1 MSHVSSQSRAS
12 HSPARSQ
19 RSAGGDE
26 EDRREPMDLLVGMF
40 DELGVPPAPPVQA
53 GAGQAEPER
62 VAGDAGEAEGERHT
76 GPPPQ
81 PSDPPADRGRTPFQ
95 TPASRPPTQDFDDA
109 ASIGAGSTGT
119 AASLGTAAS
128 TTGSLASGRA
138 ATSLV
143 RGEPPPWVAYPAHW
157 PNRQVSPAPEMFGAV
172 GVPGGAPQATAADGQ
187 AGLPPGAPGVP
198 LDPGVQP
205 QQQQQQQHP
214 QGGGAPTPTSPPTQD
229 PLRPAPPGRLDPAVL
244 APFQGVYPQ
253 TARDLNAQDQG
264 GVQQATGMTQGGQ
277 VTAGIAGAAPPGA
290 PPAVQQIF
298 GNFRIVS
305 AALQIQMWV
314 RHSVPSQHRV
324 NSLQDT

>member
-95 TPASRPPTQDFDDA
+95 TPASRPPTQEFDDA

-264 GVQQATGMTQGGQ
+264 GAQQATGLTQGGQ

-290 PPAVQQIF
+290 PPAVQQF
-298 GNFRIVS
+298 FQNF
-305 AALQIQMWV
+305 
-314 RHSVPSQHRV
+314 
-324 NSLQDT
+324 